1 MQSLYSKNGY
11 IDNIINEV
19 QQMGDFCDLFKNVYQ
34 NVKQEDL
41 NNINE
46 PLPGNER
53 NNSILYALDLLD
65 LA

>member
-1 MQSLYSKNGY
+1 
-11 IDNIINEV
+11 
-19 QQMGDFCDLFKNVYQ
+19 MGDFCDLFKNVYQ

-53 NNSILYALDLLD
+53 NNSILYASDLLD
-65 LA
+65 LE